1 MEEFN
6 NKELKYIFSDSKEV
20 ENLGIVSDK
29 SAIQFS
35 KFKNITE
42 LVSYRSK
49 FDVLKEGI
57 VNSGSLNFK
66 TFYINNDGYFS
77 VN

>member
-35 KFKNITE
+35 KFKNITK

-49 FDVLKEGI
+49 FDVLKI
-57 VNSGSLNFK
+57 PLFTMPSLNFK
-66 TFYINNDGYFS
+66 TFYINNDGYIS

>member
-35 KFKNITE
+35 KFKNIMD
-42 LVSYRSK
+42 K
-49 FDVLKEGI
+49 A
-57 VNSGSLNFK
+57 
-66 TFYINNDGYFS
+66 
-77 VN
+77 